1 MFRNLINLALL
12 VWFRE
17 NIKVIVKASAPILII
32 FFIFTPLYR
41 LWDSKLSE
49 LGYGLHLL
57 SLYTIIYLITFLYSF
72 LTLKKMTTNNKNK
85 EIRSLK
91 KDIYENSDRFD
102 KFLDLEK
109 YPKLER
115 KRDKI
120 LKN

>member
-1 MFRNLINLALL
+1 
-12 VWFRE
+12 
-17 NIKVIVKASAPILII
+17 
-32 FFIFTPLYR
+32 
-41 LWDSKLSE
+41 
-49 LGYGLHLL
+49 
-57 SLYTIIYLITFLYSF
+57 
-72 LTLKKMTTNNKNK
+72 MTTNNKNK

-115 KRDKI
+115 KRGKI

>member
-17 NIKVIVKASAPILII
+17 NVKVIVKASAPILII

>member
-57 SLYTIIYLITFLYSF
+57 SLYTIIYLISFLYSF

>member
-57 SLYTIIYLITFLYSF
+57 SFYTIIYLITFLYSF

-91 KDIYENSDRFD
+91 KEIYENSDRFD
-102 KFLDLEK
+102 KFLDLKK

>member
-57 SLYTIIYLITFLYSF
+57 SFYTIIYLITFLYSF